1 MQKKDYKA
9 QRLYLELAK
18 AKTLEQ
24 TQKAQLKIR
33 DYFFSKREKEST

>member
-18 AKTLEQ
+18 AKTEEQ
-24 TQKAQLKIR
+24 IQKVQAKIR
-33 DYFFSKREKEST
+33 DYFFSKRKKESS